1 MTEKPYSDLKPDS
14 AIGIFD
20 SGIGG
25 ITVMK
30 QIINRLPGERLI
42 YFADSARFPYGTKSA
57 ATVTKFASS
66 IVRFLLHK
74 EIKMI
79 VVACN
84 SASALALD
92 TIKRDFQIPMVG
104 VIEPGAQ
111 AAVGSSKTGRVGVI
125 GTNATIQSGAYYEAI
140 KRIDP
145 QIEVFQQACPI
156 FVSMVEEGW
165 VDKEVTRLAA
175 REYLEP
181 LKEKDIDVLLL
192 GCTHYPMLRKVIS
205 EYMGPG
211 VKLVDCGSSCAEEIE
226 RTLSGLDLNNP
237 SANNGSRKYFV
248 TDMPERFKQLGEQFL
263 GLEINNIE
271 IVDEIGE

>member
-1 MTEKPYSDLKPDS
+1 MTEKSFGDLKPDS

-30 QIINRLPGERLI
+30 QIIKLLPEEKLI

-57 ATVTKFASS
+57 STVTKFASD

-92 TIKRDFQIPMVG
+92 TIKGEFQIPMVG

-111 AAVGSSKTGRVGVI
+111 AAVESTKTGRVGVI
-125 GTNATIQSGAYYEAI
+125 GTNATIQSQAYYEAI

-145 QIEVFQQACPI
+145 QIEVFQHACPI

-165 VDKEVTRLAA
+165 VDKEVTRLAV
-175 REYLEP
+175 REYLGP

-192 GCTHYPMLRKVIS
+192 GCTHYPMLKKVIS

-211 VKLVDCGSSCAEEIE
+211 VKLVDCGSSCAGKIE
-226 RTLSGLDLNNP
+226 RTLSDLDLKN
-237 SANNGSRKYFV
+237 SFSDSGGRKYFV

-271 IVDEIGE
+271 IVDTIGE

>member
-1 MTEKPYSDLKPDS
+1 MPEKSYSGLDPGS

-30 QIINRLPGERLI
+30 QIVKLLPGERLI

-57 ATVTKFASS
+57 STVTRFASD

-74 EIKMI
+74 EIKLI
-79 VVACN
+79 VAACN

-92 TIKRDFQIPMVG
+92 TLKAEFRVPLVG
-104 VIEPGAQ
+104 VIEPGAT
-111 AAVGSSKTGRVGVI
+111 AAVESSQNGRVGVI
-125 GTNATIQSGAYYEAI
+125 GTNATIQSRAYYEAI

-145 QIEVFQQACPI
+145 QIEVFQHACPI

-181 LKEKDIDVLLL
+181 LKQKDIDVLLL

-211 VKLVDCGSSCAEEIE
+211 VKLVDCGSSCAKEIE
-226 RTLSGLDLNNP
+226 RTLSNLGVKNS
-237 SANNGSRKYFV
+237 SADNGSRKYFV

-271 IVDEIGE
+271 IVDAIGE